1 MFLSKMVCWLAIYS
15 VVFTH
20 KCCVSPS
27 EGLLCAYIIARTFK
41 DVLGRNCLVYYK
53 FRVEI
58 FLYDR
63 TFTKDDTQLFAE
75 KSEIYYLKGQCH
87 QEKTHMPLK
96 VKLASNSFAW
106 NIDWPIAY
114 LILTLLTLLRI
125 GSTLALHP
133 EDVHLR

>member
-15 VVFTH
+15 VIFTF

-27 EGLLCAYIIARTFK
+27 EGLLCAYIIARAFK

-63 TFTKDDTQLFAE
+63 TFTKDDTQLIAE
-75 KSEIYYLKGQCH
+75 KSEIYSLKGQCH
-87 QEKTHMPLK
+87 QEKDTHAIKSKIGFQLICLK
-96 VKLASNSFAW
+96 YRLANCIFNFDAF
-106 NIDWPIAY
+106 DP
-114 LILTLLTLLRI
+114 T
-125 GSTLALHP
+125 
-133 EDVHLR
+133 